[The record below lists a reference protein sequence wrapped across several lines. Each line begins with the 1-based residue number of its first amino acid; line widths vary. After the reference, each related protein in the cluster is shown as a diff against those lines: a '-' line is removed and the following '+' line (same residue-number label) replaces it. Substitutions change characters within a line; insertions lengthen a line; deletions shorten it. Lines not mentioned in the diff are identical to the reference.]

1 MTFDTCDCLKDLLYL
16 FFKKKKRFIIFK
28 KKKKELNALTLPKL

>member
-16 FFKKKKRFIIFK
+16 FFFLKRDLLYLKKKRVK
-28 KKKKELNALTLPKL
+28 CTYTP

>member
-16 FFKKKKRFIIFK
+16 FFFLKRDLLYL
-28 KKKKELNALTLPKL
+28 KKKELNALTLPKL

>member
-16 FFKKKKRFIIFK
+16 FFFLKRDLLYFFL
-28 KKKKELNALTLPKL
+28 KKELNALTLPKL

>member
-16 FFKKKKRFIIFK
+16 FFKKKRDLLYLK
-28 KKKKELNALTLPKL
+28 KKKS